1 MYMIAGIIEA
11 ITQTFT
17 GVASAFGTMVV
28 NLFTSLFIQGEGLSN
43 LGAAGICFFAIGLIL
58 SVFGTVL
65 GILKIRKRSR
75 RVKRSRK

>member
-1 MYMIAGIIEA
+1 MLNEIIAA
-11 ITQTFT
+11 ITTTFT

-28 NLFTSLFIQGEGLSN
+28 NLFSGLFIKGEGLSE
-43 LGAAGICFFAIGLIL
+43 LGVAGICFYSIGLIL

-65 GILKIRKRSR
+65 GILKIRKRSK

>member
-1 MYMIAGIIEA
+1 MLNGIIAA
-11 ITQTFT
+11 ITTTFT

-28 NLFTSLFIQGEGLSN
+28 NLFSGLFIKGEGLSE
-43 LGAAGICFFAIGLIL
+43 LGLAGICFYSIGLIL

-65 GILKIRKRSR
+65 GILKIRKRSK

>member
-1 MYMIAGIIEA
+1 MIAGIIEA

-17 GVASAFGTMVV
+17 GVATSFGTMVV
-28 NLFTSLFIQGEGLSN
+28 NLFSSLFIQGEGLSN
-43 LGAAGICFFAIGLIL
+43 LGAAGICFYSIGLIL

-65 GILKIRKRSR
+65 GILKIRKRSK